1 MELFVSTSGT
11 RSNSLN
17 AANTLAE
24 NGFKN
29 IELSG
34 GSHVKDLDSELE
46 HLMGHTDA
54 IMLHNYFPPPEEPFV
69 FNLASSNP
77 ETIALSIGLAKSA
90 IDISGKNG
98 FKFFG
103 IHAGFLMDPQVSELG
118 NRIQAS
124 KLENRERALEIFTK
138 NTLELSAYA
147 ESRSVR
153 LLVEN
158 NVLSEEN
165 MKSFGEDPFLLS
177 STEEIS
183 IFFENHGDKVGLLL
197 DLGHFNVST
206 NTLDEPREYSLE
218 RINQYVVGYH
228 LHDNSRLSDQHS
240 SLTDDS
246 WFLNYLNTNAK
257 FGTLEIHSQ
266 NILDIQTSVR
276 ILEGVL

>member
-11 RSNSLN
+11 RSNSLH
-17 AANTLAE
+17 AASALAE

-34 GSHVKDLDSELE
+34 GSYVADLESELE
-46 HLMGHTDA
+46 MLMGHTDA
-54 IMLHNYFPPPEEPFV
+54 IMLHNYFPPPQEPFV

-77 ETIALSIGLAKSA
+77 ETIALSVSLAKFA
-90 IDISGKNG
+90 IDISAKNS
-98 FKFFG
+98 FNFFG

-118 NRIQAS
+118 NKIQAT
-124 KLENRERALEIFTK
+124 KLANRESALEIFTQ
-138 NTLELSAYA
+138 NALDLSAYA
-147 ESRSVR
+147 DSQNVKI
-153 LLVEN
+153 LVEN

-165 MKSFGEDPFLLS
+165 MRSFGENPFLLS

-183 IFFENHGDKVGLLL
+183 NFFENNGDEIGFLL

-206 NTLDEPREYSLE
+206 NTLDEPREHSLE

-228 LHDNSRLSDQHS
+228 LHDNSRLTDQHL
-240 SLTDDS
+240 SLTNNS
-246 WFLNYLNTNAK
+246 WFLNYLNPKAI

-266 NILDIQTSVR
+266 DIREIQNSIR